1 MTELG
6 IKTSQHSIGTL
17 LAVVGAGVLIS
28 LMAVLVD
35 YGPQMII
42 AAVFLF
48 TLINIAFRWPLV
60 VVGFLLVTGSLS
72 WSFVTGEEKVFFSS
86 LGGLDIN
93 GVRLLGVIV
102 AFSIV
107 LFVRPEGRARM
118 LTLKPYVVFLMVAA
132 VGLLYTWNFNSG
144 IRLWSKLLYPYIIFC
159 IILVEVNDEVTLRR
173 MVRVFFWAALVAFIS
188 IPVSLYFGLG
198 TEFEADMIKL
208 GGGATHRSPFAFFV
222 MCVTCISA
230 SLYIYLKERKYLWMT
245 ILGSVAVFFS
255 LTRIAIAGLLVAL
268 GTIYFRRSVWKGII
282 VMVFLVTI
290 VANYEPL
297 SRRMFYGGST
307 TTWTDLIVEPSRFF
321 TDVNAMGRFPAWG
334 AGILGMFAKSPVM
347 GMGIGSTT
355 GIEYEAG
362 NYLTAMHSEVV
373 RILAEM
379 GLVGITLFLF
389 AYFHLIRK
397 VNADRSQHDSS
408 LTAACTLAV
417 PAMVMGFFVTC
428 FTDNS
433 LDYYTML
440 GQNIFAIAAL
450 AIKSRELD
458 QLRPMDTSPSAG
470 MVRNEE

>member
-1 MTELG
+1 VTELG
-6 IKTSQHSIGTL
+6 IKTSRTSIGTL
-17 LAVVGAGVLIS
+17 LAIVSAGVLVS
-28 LMAVLVD
+28 LIAVLVD

-42 AAVFLF
+42 AAVFVLV
-48 TLINIAFRWPLV
+48 LLNIAFRWPLAV
-60 VVGFLLVTGSLS
+60 VAFLLVTGSLS

-93 GVRLLGVIV
+93 GIRLVGVIV

-107 LFVRPEGRARM
+107 LLVRSEGRARM
-118 LTLKPYVVFLMVAA
+118 LTLKPYVVFLVVAA
-132 VGLLYTWNFNSG
+132 AGLLYAWNFNSG

-159 IILVEVNDEVTLRR
+159 ILLVEVNDEETLRS
-173 MVRVFFWAALVAFIS
+173 MVRVFFWGALVALIS
-188 IPVSLYFGLG
+188 IPISLFFGLS
-198 TEFEADMIKL
+198 TEFEPNMVKL

-222 MCVTCISA
+222 MCVTCFSA

-245 ILGSVAVFFS
+245 IIGSVAVFLS
-255 LTRIAIAGLLVAL
+255 LTRIAIAGLFVAL
-268 GTIYFRRSVWKGII
+268 GTIYFRRSIWKGIL
-282 VMVFLVTI
+282 VTVLLVTI

-297 SRRMFYGGST
+297 TRRMFYGGSN
-307 TTWTDLIVEPSRFF
+307 TTWIDLILEPSRFF

-334 AGILGMFAKSPVM
+334 AGIYGMFVKSPLM

-379 GLVGITLFLF
+379 GLVGAALFLF
-389 AYFHLIRK
+389 AYFHLIMK
-397 VNADRSQHDSS
+397 VNAGRGQHDSPV
-408 LTAACTLAV
+408 TAACTLAV

-458 QLRPMDTSPSAG
+458 RLRPMNTVPSG
-470 MVRNEE
+470 QSD